1 MGGGDT
7 PALDTEPMFAM
18 TEPWDTLSLIEAGR
32 DLAAIQQA
40 VRDFARPLGYDRI
53 VVFSITARQD
63 ALVERIYWV
72 EGDWFET
79 GEAVDAIT
87 YIRRC
92 PVTRHVLD
100 TDQPFFW
107 AKTHTEQGASYRIVS
122 APRGS
127 GIHGLQVPVFG
138 HAGLEGAVSFGGERI
153 DATART
159 RQTLALLGTVAFQAA
174 RRLIEDH
181 APGRASKLSAR
192 EREILRWVGAGRR
205 MADIAS
211 TLGLSERTIEN
222 HLRRIRQRLRV
233 TTTAQAVQTAIRS
246 GDIVP

>member
-1 MGGGDT
+1 
-7 PALDTEPMFAM
+7 M
-18 TEPWDTLSLIEAGR
+18 TEPWDALSLIEAGS

-40 VRDFARPLGYDRI
+40 VRNLVRPLGYDRI

-63 ALVERIYWV
+63 EFVEQIYWV

-79 GEAVDAIT
+79 GEAVDALT
-87 YIRRC
+87 YVRRC
-92 PVTRHVLD
+92 PVTRHFLE
-100 TDQPFFW
+100 TDRPFFW
-107 AKTHTEQGASYRIVS
+107 TKTRTEQGASYRIVS
-122 APRGS
+122 VPQGL

-153 DATART
+153 DTTAQT

-174 RRLIEDH
+174 RRLVEDH
-181 APGRASKLSAR
+181 APTRAPKLSAR

-233 TTTAQAVQTAIRS
+233 KTTAQAVQTAIRS
-246 GDIVP
+246 GDIAL